1 MILLRKEF
9 SLTFGH
15 LDFSTIGRSGER
27 IELKVNR
34 GGLIGKLLGK
44 VSKKIREEQGKTTN
58 LDIYINGEVIGE
70 IQLYSFPDKKEL
82 NIVWIEIQKEY
93 NGKGYSQSVLET
105 VIKMAKEKGF
115 KKITLEVPG
124 KSPNARHI
132 YEKLGFKVADNKI
145 LGDEDDYWGGL
156 TRMELI
162 L

>member
-1 MILLRKEF
+1 M
-9 SLTFGH
+9 
-15 LDFSTIGRSGER
+15 
-27 IELKVNR
+27 
-34 GGLIGKLLGK
+34 
-44 VSKKIREEQGKTTN
+44 
-58 LDIYINGEVIGE
+58 IGE

-156 TRMELI
+156 TKMELI